1 MLALKQAFTV
11 MNPFDSIILRVG
23 MCSPLCVQPQG
34 GTYLFYSSNRS
45 QPVAHDSADGHTSDT
60 LPIMFPLQF
69 ITGAKL
75 QLRSSIENNLMVG
88 IILFERAA
96 ASGRLGTAA
105 LKPYPGSFY

>member
-75 QLRSSIENNLMVG
+75 QL
-88 IILFERAA
+88 
-96 ASGRLGTAA
+96 
-105 LKPYPGSFY
+105 